1 MPRKKPG
8 LTYDEHCHLGKR
20 LNLIYNELVTLTTP
34 LLGEK
39 YRKDSR
45 IANLSRKVTDD
56 LSKLRCEMD
65 DVLAEEHPGEP
76 YQKVYYGH
84 RE

>member
-1 MPRKKPG
+1 M
-8 LTYDEHCHLGKR
+8 
-20 LNLIYNELVTLTTP
+20 VTLTTP

-84 RE
+84 RNDHYVVFRINFYHLRKSYQ

>member
-1 MPRKKPG
+1 M
-8 LTYDEHCHLGKR
+8 
-20 LNLIYNELVTLTTP
+20 VTLTTP

-84 RE
+84 KELIIMLVFRINFYHLRKSYQ